1 MRGQWQFWRKGYS
14 NKCRLCSTLVAA
26 IAAVSAAVGCEVELR
41 KISRCS
47 DVGSQLA
54 DHLSKGEFG
63 SCRQLSQQLGWP
75 LVVELAGVPA
85 VLVRWIDRPEPD
97 RELGHKILQEL
108 ARGCW
113 ILSDSV

>member
-1 MRGQWQFWRKGYS
+1 M
-14 NKCRLCSTLVAA
+14 
-26 IAAVSAAVGCEVELR
+26 
-41 KISRCS
+41 
-47 DVGSQLA
+47 
-54 DHLSKGEFG
+54 
-63 SCRQLSQQLGWP
+63 
-75 LVVELAGVPA
+75 VELARVPA